1 LQQKRRRISPPANM
15 IGPCAGQGIGLPGI
29 RVQDVRC
36 FSNVS
41 VKEGHA
47 MELADI
53 NQWGII
59 VLSCTSIWLVGRRE
73 HWRRWGFV
81 VGLMGQPFWF
91 WSSWQHEQWGIF
103 AVSVWYTYA
112 WLQGIWNFW
121 IKPAEG

>member
-1 LQQKRRRISPPANM
+1 MGNHRVELH
-15 IGPCAGQGIGLPGI
+15 GI
-29 RVQDVRC
+29 RP
-36 FSNVS
+36 
-41 VKEGHA
+41 G
-47 MELADI
+47 
-53 NQWGII
+53 
-59 VLSCTSIWLVGRRE
+59 GRRE
-73 HWRRWGFV
+73 HWRRWGLI